1 MLSKRPLT
9 CTECHEKL
17 FYLGDGIYHCSE
29 CGSTFTD
36 GYGLVK
42 QFLEEHPQASF
53 AEIKNGT
60 GAAPEVLAAL
70 LENGKLVFEDSVDY
84 DLKCARCGCVL
95 RTGRYCKDCYE
106 ELVVGLQDAK
116 PLNNGNSPHEGPAG
130 KSADQRPGYLPSF
143 GNDGKIHSKFP
154 R

>member
-9 CTECHEKL
+9 CAECHEKL

-29 CGSTFTD
+29 CGSTFSD

-53 AEIKNGT
+53 AEIKKGT
-60 GAAPEVLAAL
+60 GAAPEILAAL
-70 LENGKLVFEDSVDY
+70 LENGKLVFEDSADY

-116 PLNNGNSPHEGPAG
+116 PYKNGNALNDSPAG
-130 KSADQRPGYLPSF
+130 KSDGQKLGYLSSSSPK
-143 GNDGKIHSKFP
+143 GKMHTKFP